1 MLIFLFYFLLFKE
14 FDLNLLFL
22 IPYFLQF
29 LILRNILLFE
39 FVFSKI
45 FFFVFIRNAF
55 ILITFEV
62 LKFDKTKDFKEKHSE
77 NISSI
82 YLILLVLKLDL
93 FKFSKEEQL

>member
-1 MLIFLFYFLLFKE
+1 MLIVLFYFHLFKE
-14 FDLNLLFL
+14 FDLNPLFL

-45 FFFVFIRNAF
+45 FFNAF
-55 ILITFEV
+55 ILIIFEV
-62 LKFDKTKDFKEKHSE
+62 LKFDKTKDFKEEHSE
-77 NISSI
+77 NISII
-82 YLILLVLKLDL
+82 YLTLLVLKIDL